1 MHLNGILLVLNLGV
15 KGQIDLKRSIHFT
28 GVAVKF
34 LLTAG
39 VAVAFEKEKVYE
51 SAPEN
56 ELMH

>member
-1 MHLNGILLVLNLGV
+1 MHLNGILLVLNVGV
-15 KGQIDLKRSIHFT
+15 KGQIDLKRSIRFT